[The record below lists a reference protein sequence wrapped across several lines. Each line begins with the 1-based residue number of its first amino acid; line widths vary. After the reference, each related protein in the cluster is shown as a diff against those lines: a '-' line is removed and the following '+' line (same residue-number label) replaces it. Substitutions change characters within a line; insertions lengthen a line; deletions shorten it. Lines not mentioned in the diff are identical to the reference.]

1 MKSCAAGILKRV
13 LPVLLAA
20 LVAFAGWVVLRGR
33 MADCRD
39 DFGARHPVPAG
50 LRCEIPAA
58 EDAPL
63 PQISTDRPALIIRKG
78 VQGGIYSYEFYS
90 PPLPDG
96 ELFRKCFEV
105 TENIPLS
112 VRKIES
118 RTRQKVAGHDA
129 FARVGSKREFTIYEG
144 DWGEPY
150 AVRIEVWHRNG
161 RGSVHK
167 LHEAVYVMEGW
178 QR

>member
-1 MKSCAAGILKRV
+1 MNFGSVGFLKRSFS
-13 LPVLLAA
+13 VLLVA
-20 LVAFAGWVVLRGR
+20 LVAFVCHLVLRNCK
-33 MADCRD
+33 ADGRD

-50 LRCEIPAA
+50 LNCEIPAG
-58 EDAPL
+58 EEL
-63 PQISTDRPALIIRKG
+63 PRIPAGRPALVIRRG
-78 VQGGIYSYEFYS
+78 PQGGIYSYEFYS
-90 PPLPDG
+90 PALPDG
-96 ELFRKCFEV
+96 EIFLKCFEV

-112 VRKIES
+112 IRSVKS
-118 RTRQKVAGHDA
+118 RTMQRVAGHDG
-129 FARVGSKREFTIYEG
+129 FARVGERRQFTIYEG

-167 LHEAVYVMEGW
+167 LHEAIYVMEGW